1 MKQDETTGNLTI
13 LPINPN
19 TYIDRMM
26 VDTPAEEVPP
36 FGMFRLTFNNKRR
49 QKNGL
54 QTCYCQGT
62 LYESGHVHLD
72 TNALQYKDFE
82 NLTEMREY
90 LGCFGSFH
98 ISWQRG
104 E

>member
-1 MKQDETTGNLTI
+1 MKQEETTGNITL
-13 LPINPN
+13 LPINKD
-19 TYIDRMM
+19 TFLDRMM
-26 VDTPAEEVPP
+26 VDAPAEEVPP
-36 FGMFRLTFNNKRR
+36 CGLFYLTFNNKRR

-54 QTCYCQGT
+54 QTCYCQGV

-72 TNALQYKDFE
+72 TNSLQYNSFD
-82 NLTEMREY
+82 NLDDMQEY
-90 LGCFGSFH
+90 LTRFGSFH